1 MSRNSE
7 AKKAR
12 RKKRLSGRGPVS
24 AREPLFDDGPEG
36 SEYDEEYDEEHDEEH
51 DEIVAAVGEVS
62 RWIGGRGW
70 VLDVENSGDDLV
82 TWVYPPSA
90 AELGDDDLEP
100 LTRVWLALEEDADAV
115 TIVMGATLVGAGV
128 GDEESGEDLRDG
140 LYELDLASLAE
151 DVAVLEAYRVGAPW
165 PELD

>member
-12 RKKRLSGRGPVS
+12 RKKRQAARGPVW
-24 AREPLFDDGPEG
+24 APEPMPALDDEVEGLPE
-36 SEYDEEYDEEHDEEH
+36 D
-51 DEIVAAVGEVS
+51 DEIVAAIGEVS
-62 RWIGGRGW
+62 RWIAGRGW

-82 TWVYPPSA
+82 TWVDPPSA

-100 LTRVWLALEEDADAV
+100 VTRVWLAVEEDDEEVA
-115 TIVMGATLVGAGV
+115 IVMGATLVGAGV
-128 GDEESGEDLRDG
+128 EVDDSAEELTDG
-140 LYELDLASLAE
+140 LYLLDLGTLAD
-151 DVAVLEAYRVGAPW
+151 DVAVLEAYRAGQPW